1 MSINNKQILG
11 KFQELT
17 DSLKSILKDKD
28 KIMDEAKA
36 GLSPEQLSEVNAM
49 QKLVNQKISEGDFI
63 SAMRVIEKTKLST
76 KQTQK

>member
-1 MSINNKQILG
+1 MAINNKQILG

-17 DSLKSILKDKD
+17 NNLKSIIKDKD
-28 KIMDEAKA
+28 KMMDEAKA

-49 QKLVNQKISEGDFI
+49 ERLAKQKMDEGDFMG
-63 SAMRVIEKTKLST
+63 ALRVIEKTKLST